1 MSTHMSDTQAAPGNP
16 PLAALL
22 GRHSIGPRWM
32 VAPGPTPTQLEQA
45 VQAALRAPNHGR
57 LRPWRMVS
65 VSEAQR
71 PALAA
76 LFEQFA
82 RDSGKSEEDV
92 AIERERAHNGPVLVA
107 WISRI
112 NDSVAKVPPHEQW
125 ICIGGALANFMNA
138 LHFMGYG
145 AKILSGRKCQHP
157 ALLQAFC
164 GPGEQLVGFVCIG
177 TPTRALEPRE
187 KDDPQPLLSPWRGE
201 GLTGS

>member
-1 MSTHMSDTQAAPGNP
+1 MQTHTPDTGAALADSA

-32 VAPGPTPTQLEQA
+32 VAPGPGDDQLALA

-57 LRPWRMVS
+57 MRPWRMVT
-65 VSEAQR
+65 VSEEQR

-92 AIERERAHNGPVLVA
+92 AIERERAFNGPVLAA
-107 WISRI
+107 WLARI
-112 NDSVAKVPPHEQW
+112 DTGVAKVPPHEQW
-125 ICIGGALANFMNA
+125 ICVGGALSNFMNA

-145 AKILSGRKCQHP
+145 AKILSGRKCQYP
-157 ALLQAFC
+157 ALVQAFC
-164 GPGEQLVGFVCIG
+164 ERGEQLVGFVCIG

-187 KDDPQPLLSPWRGE
+187 PDEAQGLLRPWIVR
-201 GLTGS
+201 